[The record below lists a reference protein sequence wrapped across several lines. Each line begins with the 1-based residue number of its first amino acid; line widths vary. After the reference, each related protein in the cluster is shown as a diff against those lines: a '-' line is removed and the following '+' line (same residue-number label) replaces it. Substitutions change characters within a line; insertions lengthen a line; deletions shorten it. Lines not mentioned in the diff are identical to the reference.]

1 MNKMV
6 LTLMIVAI
14 LGVSYMLLQWIK
26 RQQFIDLF
34 SFGFIG
40 ISLFFIIGLTLAIL
54 KDGQET

>member
-6 LTLMIVAI
+6 LTIMVVAI

-26 RQQFIDLF
+26 RQQFIDIF

-40 ISLFFIIGLTLAIL
+40 VSLFFIIGLTLAIL
-54 KDGQET
+54 RDGQET